1 MYAAAETAN
10 VALNS
15 LKNQPNAKSKTLASQ
30 SRCSCRGL
38 SSRAQRAGLSVSA
51 FITESSVETA
61 IVSANCLKNIPLI
74 PVRNTQGRNTQE
86 STRPIATSAPETSSI
101 ALHAA
106 A

>member
-1 MYAAAETAN
+1 M
-10 VALNS
+10 ALNRR
-15 LKNQPNAKSKTLASQ
+15 KNQPKAKSKIRVNQ

-51 FITESSVETA
+51 LITESSVETA
-61 IVSANCLKNIPLI
+61 IVRANCRKNIPLI

-86 STRPIATSAPETSSI
+86 STSPIATSAPETSSI
-101 ALHAA
+101 ALQAA